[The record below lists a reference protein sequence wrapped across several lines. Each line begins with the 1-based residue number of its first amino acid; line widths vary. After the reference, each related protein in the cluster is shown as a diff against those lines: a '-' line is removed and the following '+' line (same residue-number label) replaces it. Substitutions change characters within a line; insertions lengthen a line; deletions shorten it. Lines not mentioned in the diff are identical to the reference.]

1 VSNFG
6 VPQAPLGNVVRIDP
20 VTTEQRVIASGGH
33 RTATIGR
40 CRPGGSLESPAG
52 IAFFPAQTDQT
63 RHVRVRRLAR
73 STPQRPVGG
82 GARTRSFFD
91 VLQVRNVGSVPIPS
105 PVTLDGLPST
115 ARVVA
120 PDGVTRYTTPSGSPL
135 HTVDVGS
142 DGVLTPGE
150 VSVMV
155 VQIETDRSH
164 LPHCRIR
171 VLAGPGAR

>member
-20 VTTEQRVIASGGH
+20 VTTEQRVIASGG
-33 RTATIGR
+33 
-40 CRPGGSLESPAG
+40 PPFSPAG
-52 IAFFPAQTDQT
+52 LSVGPQPPG
-63 RHVRVRRLAR
+63 RR
-73 STPQRPVGG
+73 
-82 GARTRSFFD
+82 ARTRSFFD

-105 PVTLDGLPST
+105 PVTAALDGLPST

-155 VQIETDRSH
+155 VQIETDRSRV
-164 LPHCRIR
+164 PHYRVR

>member
-1 VSNFG
+1 
-6 VPQAPLGNVVRIDP
+6 
-20 VTTEQRVIASGGH
+20 
-33 RTATIGR
+33 
-40 CRPGGSLESPAG
+40 
-52 IAFFPAQTDQT
+52 
-63 RHVRVRRLAR
+63 
-73 STPQRPVGG
+73 
-82 GARTRSFFD
+82 
-91 VLQVRNVGSVPIPS
+91 VRNVGSVPIPS
-105 PVTLDGLPST
+105 PVTLALDGLPST

-155 VQIETDRSH
+155 VQIETDRSR
-164 LPHCRIR
+164 LPHYHIR